1 MVWSSTKGATSICL
15 HTLASRGLLDLDAP
29 VSEYWPEYGVGSK
42 AATTVKMFL
51 NHTAGLPAIKE
62 PVPADAYYD
71 WALITKILEDAEL
84 WWEPGTDQGYH
95 GLTKGFLCG
104 EILRRVTGRTIGE
117 FLRSEFSGPLG
128 LEFYMGLEEHQ
139 MENVATMIF
148 PEQTEPAADFFLSVE
163 ANPEGIQA
171 KLFNNDGGHM
181 ERFQTPIALKSEIP
195 AAGGLAT
202 ARGLAGI
209 YAPFACGG
217 ELNGTRFVDRDQ
229 LRRMSNV
236 STASELDKAL
246 LVPMRFSEGFT
257 KAMDN
262 RSGKPGNQDSILM
275 SEEAFG
281 CPGFGGS
288 IGLADPGCRMS
299 FGYCMNAMGE
309 GTALNVR
316 GQSLLDST
324 YRSLGYHL
332 NQSGQWSA

>member
-1 MVWSSTKGATSICL
+1 MKDYCKELETPDGLISVQGYYDSRFKRVMEEFSQNFYSRGEVGAGVSVTLDGETVVDLWGGVADAKSRKLWVKETMPVVWSSTKGATSICL
-15 HTLASRGLLDLDAP
+15 HTLAFRGLLDLDAP
-29 VSEYWPEYGVGSK
+29 VSEYWPDYGVGSK

-104 EILRRVTGRTIGE
+104 EILRRVTGQTIGE

-217 ELNGTRFVDRDQ
+217 GTKRNSV
-229 LRRMSNV
+229 
-236 STASELDKAL
+236 
-246 LVPMRFSEGFT
+246 
-257 KAMDN
+257 
-262 RSGKPGNQDSILM
+262 
-275 SEEAFG
+275 
-281 CPGFGGS
+281 C
-288 IGLADPGCRMS
+288 
-299 FGYCMNAMGE
+299 
-309 GTALNVR
+309 
-316 GQSLLDST
+316 
-324 YRSLGYHL
+324 
-332 NQSGQWSA
+332 